1 MTALPQP
8 LLAAHQISKTFPGI
22 KALDDVSLELRA
34 GEVHALIGENGAGKS
49 TLISILAGAMKPDAG
64 TLVLDGHEVH
74 LEGPASARRNGI
86 ATIFQELSI
95 EPWLDVTA
103 NVVLGNEPTIGS
115 GRVFLS
121 NRRADAIARNALRR
135 VGASDI
141 PLHALAAHLST
152 GQKQLVEIA
161 RALVLGS
168 PVIIMDEPTSS
179 LPAADVRRLLDIMRQ
194 LRQEG
199 AAILFV
205 SHRLDEIRE
214 IADRVTVL
222 RGGRHVATA
231 EVAELPAR
239 RMIELMTGRTV
250 DNLFPPR
257 STGIGDVVLRAS
269 GLTRQGVFDDVSFE
283 VHSGEILGFAGLIG
297 AGRSEVMRCLYGADP
312 LDGGQIEVGGQ
323 RRQFTSPRAALDAG
337 IAYLPE
343 DRKDQG
349 LVLQLPVEENIV
361 MSTLRRFT
369 RHGFMSG
376 QKIRAVA
383 TEMIAR
389 LNVRGRTD
397 TAVANLSGGNQ
408 QKVVIAKALVSQAK
422 VFIFDEPT
430 RGVDVGAK
438 YEVYSLIQELA
449 AQGAAIILVSSELPE
464 VMNVAH
470 RIVVMSAGRV
480 SGHFHSSAFD
490 EHQILSA
497 AFAAFAAREE
507 SAGVS

>member
-8 LLAAHQISKTFPGI
+8 LLAAHQISKSFPGI

-64 TLVLDGHEVH
+64 TLVRDGHEVH
-74 LEGPASARRNGI
+74 LDGPASARRHGI

-103 NVVLGNEPTIGS
+103 NVVLGNEPTIG
-115 GRVFLS
+115 RVFLS
-121 NRRADAIARNALRR
+121 NRQADAVARNALRR
-135 VGASDI
+135 VGASDL
-141 PLHALAAHLST
+141 PLRALAAHLST

-194 LRQEG
+194 LRHEG

-231 EVAELPAR
+231 EVAELPSR

-269 GLTRQGVFDDVSFE
+269 GLTRQGVFEDVSFE

-297 AGRSEVMRCLYGADP
+297 AGRSEVMRCIYGADP
-312 LDGGQIEVGGQ
+312 LDGGQVEVGGQ
-323 RRQFTSPRAALDAG
+323 RRQFKSPRAALDAG

-376 QKIRAVA
+376 QKIRGVA

-490 EHQILSA
+490 EHEILSA

-507 SAGVS
+507 SAGVT